1 MMKNTLLYKLL
12 QWSYHFCINSF
23 YSLKG
28 VLIGNNKPFKID
40 GLLFN
45 FPPSPLKDIGKRF
58 QTYEAAER
66 LMAKKYLSQDD
77 IVLELGACIGV
88 VSCVTNAK
96 LNFSNHHVVV
106 EPNPRMIELLAK
118 NKELNKAN
126 FLIEQCVISKEEEIK
141 FFLYDDYMSSS
152 LIQRSNRKGQE
163 EITVKG
169 MSIEQ
174 VSLKT
179 NLKFNTLI
187 MDIEGGELDI
197 IKHSDLDSFHKLIIE
212 YHPKV
217 LSSQDRVLYESLLTE
232 KQFVL
237 KDQSQNVEY
246 WEKLG

>member
-1 MMKNTLLYKLL
+1 MKNTLLYKLL

-28 VLIGNNKPFKID
+28 LLIGNNKPFKID

-58 QTYEAAER
+58 QAYEAAER
-66 LMAKKYLSQDD
+66 FMVKKYLSQDD

-96 LNFSNHHVVV
+96 LNFSSNHVVV
-106 EPNPRMIELLAK
+106 EPNPRMVEQLVK
-118 NKELNKAN
+118 NRDLNKAN
-126 FLIEQCVISKEEEIK
+126 FLIEQCVVSKEEEMK

-152 LIQRSNRKGQE
+152 LIQRSNRKGQKE
-163 EITVKG
+163 VTVKG

-174 VSLKT
+174 LSTKM

-197 IKHSDLDSFHKLIIE
+197 IKHNDLDSFQKLMIE
-212 YHPKV
+212 YHPNV
-217 LSSQDRVLYESLLTE
+217 LSSQDRVLYESILSE

-246 WEKLG
+246 WEKLA